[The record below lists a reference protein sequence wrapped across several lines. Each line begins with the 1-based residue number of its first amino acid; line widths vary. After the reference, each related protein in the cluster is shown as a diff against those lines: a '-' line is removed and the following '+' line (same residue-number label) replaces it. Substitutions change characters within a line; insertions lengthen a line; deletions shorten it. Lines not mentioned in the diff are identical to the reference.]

1 MNKKI
6 LSAALIAAMA
16 CSNAGV
22 FAAANYQVQ
31 QAANP
36 YSTYTQQPSYN
47 TQTLKGKVVMIPA
60 GVSIPAM
67 TNMVLSSESLSLGQS
82 VSVPVCNNFYYSNSL
97 VAPSGSSINGTV
109 VQVKKA
115 GRAGINGQLMIK
127 FTNIITPY
135 GQMIPISGHIKT
147 HDGTGLLVGGTK
159 ADSAKEYAKDV
170 AVGAGA
176 GAVGGVVMGAL
187 SGGKVGKGAA
197 YGTAVG
203 AGVGLAKSLW
213 DKGVDVEIPAGSQI
227 DIVVDQPV
235 TVTVQQ

>member
-67 TNMVLSSESLSLGQS
+67 TNMVLSSESLLS
-82 VSVPVCNNFYYSNSL
+82 V
-97 VAPSGSSINGTV
+97 
-109 VQVKKA
+109 
-115 GRAGINGQLMIK
+115 RAYL
-127 FTNIITPY
+127 FLFVTTFITA
-135 GQMIPISGHIKT
+135 I
-147 HDGTGLLVGGTK
+147 LWLRRR
-159 ADSAKEYAKDV
+159 
-170 AVGAGA
+170 
-176 GAVGGVVMGAL
+176 
-187 SGGKVGKGAA
+187 AA
-197 YGTAVG
+197 A
-203 AGVGLAKSLW
+203 
-213 DKGVDVEIPAGSQI
+213 
-227 DIVVDQPV
+227 
-235 TVTVQQ
+235 

>member
-135 GQMIPISGHIKT
+135 GQKIGRAH
-147 HDGTGLLVGGTK
+147 V
-159 ADSAKEYAKDV
+159 
-170 AVGAGA
+170 
-176 GAVGGVVMGAL
+176 
-187 SGGKVGKGAA
+187 
-197 YGTAVG
+197 
-203 AGVGLAKSLW
+203 
-213 DKGVDVEIPAGSQI
+213 
-227 DIVVDQPV
+227 
-235 TVTVQQ
+235 

>member
-1 MNKKI
+1 
-6 LSAALIAAMA
+6 
-16 CSNAGV
+16 
-22 FAAANYQVQ
+22 
-31 QAANP
+31 
-36 YSTYTQQPSYN
+36 
-47 TQTLKGKVVMIPA
+47 
-60 GVSIPAM
+60 
-67 TNMVLSSESLSLGQS
+67 MVLSSESLSLGQS

-147 HDGTGLLVGGTK
+147 DDGTGLLVGGTK

>member
-16 CSNAGV
+16 CSNVGV

-147 HDGTGLLVGGTK
+147 DDGTGLLVGGTK

>member
-1 MNKKI
+1 MNKRFI
-6 LSAALIAAMA
+6 SALIIVSMTLSTSGA
-16 CSNAGV
+16 
-22 FAAANYQVQ
+22 FAAANYEVKQTT
-31 QAANP
+31 NP

-60 GVSIPAM
+60 GVSIPAL
-67 TNMVLSSESLSLGQS
+67 TNTVLSSETLSLGQS
-82 VSVPVCNNFYYSNSL
+82 ISIPVCENFYYSNSL

-115 GRAGINGQLMIK
+115 GRAGINGRLMIK

-147 HDGTGLLVGGTK
+147 DDGTGLLVGGTK
-159 ADSAKEYAKDV
+159 TDSAKEYAKDV

-213 DKGVDVEIPAGSQI
+213 DKGVAVEIPAGSQI
-227 DIVVDQPV
+227 DIVVDQPI

>member
-1 MNKKI
+1 MNKKVI
-6 LSAALIAAMA
+6 SAAVMAALTFGNTA
-16 CSNAGV
+16 V
-22 FAAANYQVQ
+22 FAASNYEVKL
-31 QAANP
+31 ASNP
-36 YSTYTQQPSYN
+36 YSTYTQQQSYN
-47 TQTLKGKVVMIPA
+47 TETLKGKVVMIPA
-60 GVSIPAM
+60 GVSIPAL
-67 TNMVLSSESLSLGQS
+67 TNTVLSSETLSLGQS
-82 VSVPVCNNFYYSNSL
+82 ISIPVSNNFYYNNSL

-115 GRAGINGQLMIK
+115 GRAGINGKLMIK

-147 HDGTGLLVGGTK
+147 DDGTGLLVGGTK

-213 DKGVDVEIPAGSQI
+213 DKGVAVEIPAGAQI
-227 DIVVDQPV
+227 DIVIDQPI